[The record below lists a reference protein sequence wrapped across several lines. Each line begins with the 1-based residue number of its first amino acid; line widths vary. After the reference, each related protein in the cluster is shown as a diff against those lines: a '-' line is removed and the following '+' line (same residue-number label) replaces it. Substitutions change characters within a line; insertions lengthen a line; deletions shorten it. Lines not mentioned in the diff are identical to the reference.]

1 VPTWVHGVALVALAA
16 VKAITAACAAE
27 GALHPR
33 AKRYRGKAMRVRA
46 VGYAAG
52 LSLVPAVWVAQRA
65 QRPYPA
71 GADLAVSVPLL
82 IDATGNTLG
91 IYDDARLDDLVHGVN
106 AASLASLFGA
116 VVSPHVRS
124 RQQATLAT
132 IAFGVAGE
140 LGWEVMEYT
149 AEALGFKGLGLS
161 ENDTISDVVAAFI
174 GTGVAAGI
182 TWIRWRPTPAQPLA
196 DWGEPSPSEVA
207 ASEVQPPD
215 LSASFHA
222 DKGADRS
229 AETSSLEASAAETSP
244 AETTSAEV
252 NAAETSSAEISSGKP
267 APRKPIRRRSAAAP
281 ERDEDPPRSPPPGP
295 PRVSAGGRRSRRRD
309 S

>member
-1 VPTWVHGVALVALAA
+1 VPPWVHGVALVALAA

-132 IAFGVAGE
+132 IAFGVIGE

-215 LSASFHA
+215 LSAPFHH
-222 DKGADRS
+222 DKGADRFG
-229 AETSSLEASAAETSP
+229 EAGS
-244 AETTSAEV
+244 AETTSAE
-252 NAAETSSAEISSGKP
+252 ASSTEIRSGKP

-281 ERDEDPPRSPPPGP
+281 ERDGDPLRSPPPAP